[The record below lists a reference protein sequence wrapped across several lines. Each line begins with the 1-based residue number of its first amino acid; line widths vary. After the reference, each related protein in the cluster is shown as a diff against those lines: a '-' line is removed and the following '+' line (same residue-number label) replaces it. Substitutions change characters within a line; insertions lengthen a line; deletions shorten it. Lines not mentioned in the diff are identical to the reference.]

1 MNASTPQAPHENG
14 FAPLNATAPVS
25 SVANPAGNSIGDSAG
40 LGASNA
46 SPAGF
51 AAPVPTPGVTETPRP
66 AIATLADV
74 TKVYGKGQNAVTAL
88 NHVNLGIRA
97 QECTVIMGPS
107 GSGKSTLLHVLA
119 GLDAVTSGTI
129 TVGGTEITRL
139 TDKPLTKWRREQ
151 IGFVFQS
158 FNLVPT
164 LDARANIEL
173 PLRLAGK
180 TVDPDWFQA
189 IVESLN
195 LGQRLRHKPWELSG
209 GQVQRVAVARALLS
223 RPAILV
229 ADEPTGNL
237 DSVSSA
243 EVLGLLGKAVKDF
256 GQTVVMVTHDRRAA
270 AIGDRVLVV
279 KDGQIVHDLA
289 HPSADQ
295 IAQVA

>member
-1 MNASTPQAPHENG
+1 MTASTSPTPHESG
-14 FAPLNATAPVS
+14 FAPLNPT
-25 SVANPAGNSIGDSAG
+25 NPAEPTGNPSAPG
-40 LGASNA
+40 GT
-46 SPAGF
+46 
-51 AAPVPTPGVTETPRP
+51 TPGGSGGNGGDIPNGTSHP
-66 AIATLADV
+66 AIATLHDV
-74 TKVYGKGQNAVTAL
+74 TKVYGTGATAVTAL
-88 NHVNLGIRA
+88 NHLNTTIRA
-97 QECTVIMGPS
+97 HECTVIMGPS

-119 GLDAVTSGTI
+119 GLDAVTSGSVN
-129 TVGGTEITRL
+129 VGGTEITRL
-139 TDKPLTKWRREQ
+139 GDNPLTKWRRDQ
-151 IGFVFQS
+151 VGFVFQS

-180 TVDPDWFQA
+180 TVDRDWFDA
-189 IVESLN
+189 VVSALN
-195 LGQRLRHKPWELSG
+195 LKDRLHHKPWELSG

-223 RPAILV
+223 RPALLV

-243 EVLGLLGKAVKDF
+243 EVLELLTRAVRDF

-279 KDGQIVHDLA
+279 KDGQIVHDLER
-289 HPSADQ
+289 PSAEQ

>member
-1 MNASTPQAPHENG
+1 MNASTPQAPHEGG
-14 FAPLNATAPVS
+14 FAPLNATAPT
-25 SVANPAGNSIGDSAG
+25 NPTGNPTGNLAVPE
-40 LGASNA
+40 ATNA
-46 SPAGF
+46 SPSGF
-51 AAPVPTPGVTETPRP
+51 AAPVPAPGVPEATLP
-66 AIATLADV
+66 AIATLSDV
-74 TKVYGKGQNAVTAL
+74 TKVYGRGQNAVTAL

-139 TDKPLTKWRREQ
+139 ADKPLTKWRREQ

-195 LGQRLRHKPWELSG
+195 LGERLRHKPWELSG

-289 HPSADQ
+289 HPNADQ

>member
-1 MNASTPQAPHENG
+1 MTASTPQVPHESG
-14 FAPLNATAPVS
+14 FAPLNPTQPTTDTQNDTPEATGTP
-25 SVANPAGNSIGDSAG
+25 
-40 LGASNA
+40 
-46 SPAGF
+46 GF
-51 AAPVPTPGVTETPRP
+51 TAPVPTTPSSHATSATGTSHP
-66 AIATLADV
+66 VIATLSEV
-74 TKVYGKGQNAVTAL
+74 TKVYGRGLTAVTAL
-88 NHVNLGIRA
+88 NHLNTAIRA

-119 GLDAVTSGTI
+119 GLDAVTSGSV
-129 TVGGTEITRL
+129 TVNGTEITRL
-139 TDKPLTKWRREQ
+139 ADNPLTKWRRDQ
-151 IGFVFQS
+151 VGFVFQS

-180 TVDPDWFQA
+180 TVDRDWFDA
-189 IVESLN
+189 VVSALN
-195 LGQRLRHKPWELSG
+195 LKDRLHHKPWELSG

-223 RPAILV
+223 RPALLV

-243 EVLGLLGKAVKDF
+243 EVLELLTRAVREL

-279 KDGQIVHDLA
+279 KDGQIVHDLN